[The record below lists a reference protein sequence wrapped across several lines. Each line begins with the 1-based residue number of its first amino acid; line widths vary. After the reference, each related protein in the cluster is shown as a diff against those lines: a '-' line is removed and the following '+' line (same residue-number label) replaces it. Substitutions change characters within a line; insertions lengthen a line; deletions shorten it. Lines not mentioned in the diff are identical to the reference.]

1 MAGIDP
7 FPLGK
12 SNVQNVILMHK
23 TEQKRFFKNVSILA
37 SGSVISQAILFA
49 VSPILT
55 RLYTPEQFGNFQ
67 LFMSLSLLTGV
78 LVTGKMEL
86 AIVLPKSEAE
96 GRRITQTSI
105 LFSIMASAAGL
116 VIFQLFSPLLLK
128 NAYFQNHPHWLYWIP
143 VSNLLGGCISSV
155 LLWIQRKE
163 KYLKNTL
170 VSIAQALL
178 TTVLNI
184 VIAYSSAQQEGLFWA
199 FLLTQFI
206 LTLVLM
212 GGEPLFA
219 EFWDWAATRRI
230 LKQYIEFPKFMLWSE
245 FLLTV
250 NQQVVPIVFGF
261 LYAPTTVG
269 LFYLAIRILRVPTLV
284 ISNAVGNVFKNDAIN
299 TFRETSDFQPLFRAT
314 LKRMVVLGIVPF
326 TVLLFAAPAFFT
338 FFFGEKW
345 RLAGTFAQALSVM
358 LFFEFITVPFLPV
371 YIITQKTKLNLFAQ
385 SINTIVSLLGIF
397 IGYFMFNDAYYSI
410 LFFAGFNIIIYSL
423 NLFLTY
429 KLAKNN

>member
-1 MAGIDP
+1 M
-7 FPLGK
+7 GK
-12 SNVQNVILMHK
+12 SNAQKPILMQK

-37 SGSVISQAILFA
+37 SGSVVSQAILFA

-96 GRRITQTSI
+96 GRRVTQTSI
-105 LFSIMASAAGL
+105 LLSLCASGVL
-116 VIFQLFSPLLLK
+116 LLLFQLFSPLLLK
-128 NAYFQNHPHWLYWIP
+128 NVYFQNHPHWLYWIP
-143 VSNLLGGCISSV
+143 LSNLLGGCISSV

-163 KYLKNTL
+163 KYLKNTF
-170 VSIAQALL
+170 VSIGQALL

-184 VIAYSSAQQEGLFWA
+184 AIAYSSLQQEGLFWA

-206 LTLVLM
+206 LTIVLM
-212 GGEPLFA
+212 SGEPLF
-219 EFWDWAATRRI
+219 EQFWDWTETRRI
-230 LKQYIEFPKFMLWSE
+230 LKQYIVFPKYMLWSE

-299 TFRETSDFQPLFRAT
+299 TFRETNDFQPLYRAT
-314 LKRMVVLGIVPF
+314 LKRMILLGIVPF
-326 TVLLFAAPAFFT
+326 SVLLLSAPLFFT

-345 RLAGTFAQALSVM
+345 TVAGMYAQALSVM
-358 LFFEFITVPFLPV
+358 LFFEFITVPFLTV
-371 YIITQKTKLNLFAQ
+371 YIVTQKTKLNLFAQ
-385 SINTIVSLLGIF
+385 SINTVASLSGIF
-397 IGYFMFNDAYYSI
+397 IGYFVFQDAYYSI
-410 LFFAGFNIIIYSL
+410 VFFAGFNIIVYVL
-423 NLFLTY
+423 NLFLTF
-429 KLAKNN
+429 KLAKRE